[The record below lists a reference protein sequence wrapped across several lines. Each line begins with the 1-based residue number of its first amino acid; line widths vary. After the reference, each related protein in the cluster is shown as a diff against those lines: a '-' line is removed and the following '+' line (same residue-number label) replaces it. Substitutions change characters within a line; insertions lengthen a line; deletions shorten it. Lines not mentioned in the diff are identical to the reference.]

1 MSRKNE
7 RIGFNKKISRR
18 EALSTAGKIAIS
30 AAVAGII
37 AGVGGYL
44 AGSRTVPT
52 TPIEK
57 TVTVE
62 KTATVERTIEKTIT
76 VSTISTT
83 PVKRFEGL
91 TLTYMAPPWGVP
103 SEETIKK
110 IEDAMGIKL
119 NVISLAIEVLYDKVA
134 TASAAGQPPADVIFL
149 SELAPSKIVAPGW
162 LEPIEDVLTED
173 LRKDLTRW
181 ELWKDRE
188 GNLVG
193 IVFYNQLVMLD
204 YDAKKLGEAGFTEP
218 PKTWDEFFEMSID
231 IKKKGVEEYPI
242 VFAANAWPWY
252 LMALSMG
259 DPMFDKD
266 LNPTF
271 NQPDSGGLRA
281 MKLFVEF
288 HKNKLIHPDLLANVG
303 AHATWWAGVGVFHQ
317 AWEGSLKI
325 SNDPTKCKHA
335 PNCKYMLLP
344 EKHRT
349 WVLDAAIGVSKFSE
363 HKEAAK
369 ELVKLLV
376 SPEVMIDIWNLYGVV
391 PARKSVREY
400 LATMEGPLKLE
411 GLDVINEQA
420 KYFVP
425 IPGKGN
431 ALPYFEPW
439 FGEFEQRVIDMMIAA
454 GRLEISPE
462 QAVNTLAEEVY
473 RLKKKYGE

>member
-1 MSRKNE
+1 MVE
-7 RIGFNKKISRR
+7 EKKVSRR
-18 EALSTAGKIAIS
+18 DYLKYTGAAIGGL
-30 AAVAGII
+30 V
-37 AGVGGYL
+37 VGGALGYL
-44 AGSRTVPT
+44 LKPAEV
-52 TPIEK
+52 IEK
-57 TVTVE
+57 TVERTVTHTV
-62 KTATVERTIEKTIT
+62 TATPTTIL
-76 VSTISTT
+76 TT
-83 PVKRFEGL
+83 PIKRFEGL
-91 TLTYMAPPWGVP
+91 TLSYMTPPWGVP
-103 SEETIKK
+103 SEKIIKK
-110 IEDAMGIKL
+110 IEDSMGIKL
-119 NVISLAIEVLYDKVA
+119 EVISLAIDVLFDKVA

-162 LEPIEDVLTED
+162 LEPIDDVLTED
-173 LRKDLTRW
+173 MRKDLTRW
-181 ELWKDRE
+181 DAWKDKN

-204 YDAKKLGEAGFTEP
+204 YDAKKLSDAGFNEP
-218 PKTWDEFFEMSID
+218 PKTWDEFMEMSTA
-231 IKKKGVEEYPI
+231 IKEKGVDEYPI

-288 HKNKLIHPDLLANVG
+288 HKKKLIHPDLLANVG

-344 EKHRT
+344 EAHRT
-349 WVLDAAIGVSKFSE
+349 WTLDAAVGVSKFSKN
-363 HKEAAK
+363 KEAAK

-376 SPEVMIDIWNLYGVV
+376 SPDVMIDIWNSYGVV

-400 LATMEGPLKLE
+400 LATLEGPGKLE
-411 GLDVINEQA
+411 GLDIINEQA
-420 KYFVP
+420 KYVVP
-425 IPGKGN
+425 IPGRGN

-439 FGEFEQRVIDMMIAA
+439 FGEFEQKVIDMMIAA
-454 GRLEISPE
+454 GRLQISPE
-462 QAVNTLAEEVY
+462 QAVNMIAEEVFK
-473 RLKKKYGE
+473 LKKKYGE